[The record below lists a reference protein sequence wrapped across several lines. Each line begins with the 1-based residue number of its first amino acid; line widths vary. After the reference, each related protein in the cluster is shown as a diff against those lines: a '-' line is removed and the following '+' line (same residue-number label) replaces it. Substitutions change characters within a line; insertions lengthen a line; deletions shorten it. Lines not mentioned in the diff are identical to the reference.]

1 MFKKVVVGI
10 SGGVD
15 SAVAALLLKRK
26 GFKVTGVFMKNWDI
40 ADETGTCQTQEDYKH
55 AQWVCKKLEIPLVE
69 VNFVK
74 EYWNNVFSYLTEEY
88 ENGHTPNPDI
98 LCNKYIKF
106 DEFFKFARKELQA
119 DAIATGHYVKTSFGP
134 YLEHFKPNTNVR
146 LLQGDDTVKDQT
158 FFLSQVPQE
167 ALRYSMFPIGEH
179 LKTNVKQ
186 IAHESKL
193 DLILHKKESMG
204 ICFVGKRNFQDFISQ
219 YIPNKPGYLI
229 DLDSGQVVGKHKGFH
244 HWTIGQRVKLG
255 SFPAAFYVYKK
266 DIRSNNIIVVCRNNY
281 IPINHFIETK
291 YLRKLLLTLKVQGTN
306 HPALY
311 TDFIVT
317 NTPHWISSEP
327 SEFSNFGKLLCCDFR
342 FQHRDPLVP
351 CTVHK
356 TLKNQLVI
364 QISQPLRALTDG
376 QFAILYKERECLG
389 SAAITFSGPSYYS
402 LKQEVEIKEEHD
414 QKCDLKEKM
423 ASTST

>member
-15 SAVAALLLKRK
+15 SAVAALFLKNK

-40 ADETGTCQTQEDYKH
+40 ADETGVCQTQKDYEH

-88 ENGHTPNPDI
+88 ENGYTPNPDI

-134 YLEHFKPNTNVR
+134 YLEHFKPDTNVR
-146 LLQGDDTVKDQT
+146 LLQGDDKVKEQT
-158 FFLSQVPQE
+158 FFLSQISQE
-167 ALRYSMFPIGEH
+167 VLRYSMFPVGEY

-186 IAHESKL
+186 IAHQAEL
-193 DLILHKKESMG
+193 DVIVHKKESMG

-219 YIPNKPGYLI
+219 YIPSKPGYLI
-229 DLDSGQVVGKHKGFH
+229 DLDNGKVVGEHKGFH
-244 HWTIGQRVKLG
+244 LWTVGQRVKLG
-255 SFPAAFYVYKK
+255 NFPVPYYIYQK
-266 DIRSNNIIVVCRNNY
+266 DIQSNNIIVV
-281 IPINHFIETK
+281 
-291 YLRKLLLTLKVQGTN
+291 QGCN

-311 TDFIVT
+311 SDFVVT

-327 SEFSNFGKLLCCDFR
+327 SEFNNFGKLFYCDFR
-342 FQHRDPLVP
+342 FQHGDPLIP
-351 CTVHK
+351 CIVHK
-356 TLKNQLVI
+356 NLKNQLVI
-364 QISQPLRALTDG
+364 QLSQPLRAITNG
-376 QFAILYKERECLG
+376 QFAILYKEGECLG
-389 SAAITFSGPSYYS
+389 SATITFCGPSYYS
-402 LKQEVEIKEEHD
+402 LKQEIKIKQEHD
-414 QKCDLKEKM
+414 QECDLKEEM